1 MRYYE
6 IIESRRNPEQN
17 PKESTLESLEKYA
30 GRDDVFVSFTSDVG
44 KRPMGTARGDK
55 NTSGSKLG
63 INPKSKYNTP
73 IGIYTYPIDHVLSK
87 RGKVEFAGKEPFLY
101 VVQATKPLLD
111 LNNYTEEDFERDSEK
126 LIDMGF
132 KGYLRDEGIDNATH
146 NIPAGWL
153 WNWTRLA
160 GIYADVSGSTN
171 PPVKWS
177 KILRSLGY
185 SGAKDDGSGIIHESE
200 PTQAVFFSKDA
211 VKVLEV
217 IPNRL
222 VSKPLKRTL
231 SQIKNPSEETKL
243 AAVRFDGNL
252 INVIKNPSE
261 AVKLAAVTKSGE
273 AIRFIDDPS
282 EKVQLAAVTTYGYA
296 IAHIENPSK
305 AVQLAAVNSLIDAI
319 LYIKNPSEE
328 SQLYAVTKDGH
339 AIEYIIRKGITPS
352 EKVQLA
358 AVTQNGWAIEY
369 IKNPSEAVQ
378 LAAVTGN
385 TRVVSDVL
393 GYIIRK
399 GITPSEKVQLAAVTQ
414 DGNAIQHIK
423 NPSEA
428 VQLAAVNRNR
438 WAILH
443 IDNPSDLVRLAAD
456 NQFGRSDY

>member
-1 MRYYE
+1 MRYWE
-6 IIESRRNPEQN
+6 IIESTSLLELRRNPEQN
-17 PKESTLESLEKYA
+17 PKVSTLEALAKYA

-44 KRPMGTARGDK
+44 KRPMGVARGDK

-146 NIPAGWL
+146 KTPAGWL

-185 SGAKDDGSGIIHESE
+185 SGAKDDGSGIIHGSE

-282 EKVQLAAVTTYGYA
+282 EKVQLAAVTENEEV
-296 IAHIENPSK
+296 IEW
-305 AVQLAAVNSLIDAI
+305 ID
-319 LYIKNPSEE
+319 NPSEE
-328 SQLYAVTKDGH
+328 VQLYAVTKDGDVIQR
-339 AIEYIIRKGITPS
+339 IE
-352 EKVQLA
+352 
-358 AVTQNGWAIEY
+358 
-369 IKNPSEAVQ
+369 NPSEAVQ
-378 LAAVTGN
+378 LAAVT
-385 TRVVSDVL
+385 T
-393 GYIIRK
+393 
-399 GITPSEKVQLAAVTQ
+399 
-414 DGNAIQHIK
+414 DGWAIKWIK
-423 NPSEA
+423 NPSDR
-428 VQLAAVNRNR
+428 VKILAE
-438 WAILH
+438 LCKQH
-443 IDNPSDLVRLAAD
+443 
-456 NQFGRSDY
+456 

>member
-1 MRYYE
+1 MRYWE
-6 IIESRRNPEQN
+6 IIESTSLLELRRNPEQN
-17 PKESTLESLEKYA
+17 PKVSTLEALEKYA

-132 KGYLRDEGIDNATH
+132 KGYFRDEGIDNATH

-160 GIYADVSGSTN
+160 GIYADVGGSTS

-185 SGAKDDGSGIIHESE
+185 SGAIDLGSGIIHGSE

-222 VSKPLKRTL
+222 VSKPLKRTF
-231 SQIKNPSEETKL
+231 SQIKNPSEETQL

-252 INVIKNPSE
+252 IRLIKNPSE
-261 AVKLAAVTKSGE
+261 KVQLSAVQQDGTSIKYIIEKGITPSEQVQLAAVQQDILAFEYIKNPSEQVQMSVIKHSPSFIEGIKNPSE
-273 AIRFIDDPS
+273 EVQLAAVKQDGSAIYYIENPT
-282 EKVQLAAVTTYGYA
+282 EKVQLAAVKQNEWTINYLMD
-296 IAHIENPSK
+296 I
-305 AVQLAAVNSLIDAI
+305 
-319 LYIKNPSEE
+319 
-328 SQLYAVTKDGH
+328 
-339 AIEYIIRKGITPS
+339 GITPS
-352 EKVQLA
+352 EAVKKA
-358 AVTQNGWAIEY
+358 AG
-369 IKNPSEAVQ
+369 
-378 LAAVTGN
+378 L
-385 TRVVSDVL
+385 
-393 GYIIRK
+393 
-399 GITPSEKVQLAAVTQ
+399 
-414 DGNAIQHIK
+414 
-423 NPSEA
+423 
-428 VQLAAVNRNR
+428 
-438 WAILH
+438 
-443 IDNPSDLVRLAAD
+443 
-456 NQFGRSDY
+456 